1 MHYFATIIRN
11 INDLK
16 QGGGKDLKTLR
27 IVVIIAAIFGLIS
40 CASKPSAVKQ
50 PAPDYSRQTG
60 EVKRTLRLS
69 SLDDAMAYLGKS
81 LAEELAPSDGGKR
94 FSARTADEP
103 GEKAL
108 SPEENARQNAKEAMD
123 ELDREIAGQ
132 EGGGEA
138 SVSSHEEYSKQ
149 RSKNLTSGTGSTERP
164 VVVAVTDF
172 VTVEGKVTK
181 LGRLVAD
188 KLTPYIAHSKKF
200 TVMERAL
207 IDRVLDEQQFQ
218 VSAFVDENSTVEF
231 GKLLGAETIITGSI
245 SGLDDVFYITAKAV
259 DVARGSLL
267 TFADVEIS
275 RSHRLATL
283 YHEDL
288 PHLNRPKI
296 KTRVFRAQGLGVPS
310 SKVQNQTQAR
320 ALAFRAAKGD
330 AMRNL
335 VEEIKGTQITSD
347 TTIQDMM
354 TQDDNI
360 RVQLNTTLRGAR
372 IVNRRELPD
381 GSVEVEME
389 VELPEDLIQ
398 QLYSQ

>member
-1 MHYFATIIRN
+1 M
-11 INDLK
+11 
-16 QGGGKDLKTLR
+16 KTLR

-50 PAPDYSRQTG
+50 PAPDYSRQKG
-60 EVKRTLRLS
+60 EVKRTPRFS
-69 SLDDAMAYLGKS
+69 SLDDAVEYLGRS
-81 LAEELAPSDGGKR
+81 LAEELDPSGGGKR
-94 FSARTADEP
+94 FSARTDDEP

-108 SPEENARQNAKEAMD
+108 SPEETTREHARQAMD
-123 ELDREIAGQ
+123 ELDREIARQ

-138 SVSSHEEYSKQ
+138 SVSSREEYSTQ
-149 RSKNLTSGTGSTERP
+149 RSKNMASGTGSTERP
-164 VVVAVTDF
+164 LVIAVTDF
-172 VTVEGKVTK
+172 MTVEGKVTK
-181 LGRLVAD
+181 LGRFVAD
-188 KLTPYIAHSKKF
+188 KMTPYIALSKKF
-200 TVMERAL
+200 AVMERAL

-218 VSAFVDENSTVEF
+218 VSAFVDEDSTVEF

-245 SGLDDVFYITAKAV
+245 SELNDVFYINAKAV

-267 TFADVEIS
+267 TFADVEINRS
-275 RSHRLATL
+275 RRLVSL
-283 YHEDL
+283 YHADL

-296 KTRVFRAQGLGVPS
+296 KTRVFRAQGLGIPS
-310 SKVQNQTQAR
+310 AKIENQTQAR
-320 ALAFRAAKGD
+320 ALAYRAAKGD

-347 TTIQDMM
+347 TTIKDMM
-354 TQDDNI
+354 TQNDNI

-372 IVNRRELPD
+372 IVNRRQLPD